1 MKELHTATENK
12 HKKVNQKNNSCK
24 NALKS
29 AKTAATVRM
38 HAFIIDSAYTYTH
51 THTQPCKQAPLNVK
65 LFM

>member
-29 AKTAATVRM
+29 AKTPATVRM

-51 THTQPCKQAPLNVK
+51 THSHANKRP
-65 LFM
+65 